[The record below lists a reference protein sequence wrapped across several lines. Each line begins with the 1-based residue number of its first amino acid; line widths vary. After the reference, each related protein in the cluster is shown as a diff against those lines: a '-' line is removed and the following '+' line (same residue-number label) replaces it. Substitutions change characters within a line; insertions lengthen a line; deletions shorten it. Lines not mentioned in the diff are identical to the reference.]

1 MRTGPHTRRAGIA
14 LAGALAAWLSL
25 QGAAGAEGALFEAP
39 APGSYELPPITRVQ
53 EHELLAPDGA
63 RTHLLG
69 LAPGQAALVA
79 FIYRGCS
86 DAAGCPTVLATLQR
100 IDAELARRPSLA
112 SRARLVSVSFDP
124 LHDTPERMGEL
135 ASQLSPKTDWRFLT
149 APSTAELAPVLADF
163 GQDVTS
169 LVDVKGE
176 PTGVL
181 RHVVKVYLVDG
192 RRDVRNVYSTGL
204 LSIPLLLAD
213 LETVTNERREAAQ
226 TGR

>member
-1 MRTGPHTRRAGIA
+1 
-14 LAGALAAWLSL
+14 
-25 QGAAGAEGALFEAP
+25 
-39 APGSYELPPITRVQ
+39 
-53 EHELLAPDGA
+53 
-63 RTHLLG
+63 
-69 LAPGQAALVA
+69 
-79 FIYRGCS
+79 
-86 DAAGCPTVLATLQR
+86 
-100 IDAELARRPSLA
+100 
-112 SRARLVSVSFDP
+112 
-124 LHDTPERMGEL
+124 
-135 ASQLSPKTDWRFLT
+135 
-149 APSTAELAPVLADF
+149 VLADF